1 MAEERSAEE
10 KRRRKRLA
18 GKVGIAVG
26 AAGLLLF
33 IVGVKRH
40 YRAEDA
46 GAEQGAP
53 DSGPAEDVRAPA

>member
-1 MAEERSAEE
+1 MAKERSAEE
-10 KRRRKRLA
+10 KRRRKQLA

-40 YRAEDA
+40 YRVEEP
-46 GAEQGAP
+46 GTEPGAP
-53 DSGPAEDVRAPA
+53 DAGSNADAPLRA

>member
-40 YRAEDA
+40 YRVEDS

-53 DSGPAEDVRAPA
+53 DTGSDARPPA

>member
-1 MAEERSAEE
+1 MAKERTAEE
-10 KRRRKRLA
+10 KRRRKQLA

-40 YRAEDA
+40 YRVDDA
-46 GAEQGAP
+46 GAEQGGADAASDARP
-53 DSGPAEDVRAPA
+53 PA